1 MSAFRLKQPMLFLAV
16 IGVRKLHFPK
26 SIHPSEEALL
36 QVKTDYLEGL
46 AESWEEDKLKK
57 LCEQYGED
65 EKVQLSRKF
74 LSTRRKDFG
83 FVSFV
88 TRESARACVE
98 GINKAEIGEGDNK
111 VKANLA
117 KPRYIGSDWKEGA
130 KGGYKVR
137 MDGQKTV
144 VEASKMKGNN
154 ISKRPQGKGKGVAN
168 KQNDRWN
175 KSHYPGSNGK
185 QNDKGEIHGCR
196 LVSTFGNARTSSY
209 TGNVRQHYDMIPAA
223 HALYHMHM
231 EHMAGHLWSTQQQL
245 LDGEHMAGHLWST
258 QQLLDGVRG

>member
-1 MSAFRLKQPMLFLAV
+1 MFSLNFCVVGKARDLHLSGMLLEQ
-16 IGVRKLHFPK
+16 VRKV
-26 SIHPSEEALL
+26 LL
-36 QVKTDYLEGL
+36 DLKDGAEVKEKIYLLDVKAVYLEGL

-65 EKVQLSRKF
+65 EKVQFVRKF

-88 TRESARACVE
+88 TRESAVACVE
-98 GINKAEIGEGDNK
+98 GINKFEIGEGDNK

-117 KPRYIGSDWKEGA
+117 KPQYKGRIGKKAA
-130 KGGYKVR
+130 KGGYKVQ
-137 MDGQKTV
+137 MDGQKIV

-175 KSHYPGSNGK
+175 KSHYPGSSGK
-185 QNDKGEIHGCR
+185 QNDKG
-196 LVSTFGNARTSSY
+196 VS
-209 TGNVRQHYDMIPAA
+209 V
-223 HALYHMHM
+223 
-231 EHMAGHLWSTQQQL
+231 
-245 LDGEHMAGHLWST
+245 
-258 QQLLDGVRG
+258 